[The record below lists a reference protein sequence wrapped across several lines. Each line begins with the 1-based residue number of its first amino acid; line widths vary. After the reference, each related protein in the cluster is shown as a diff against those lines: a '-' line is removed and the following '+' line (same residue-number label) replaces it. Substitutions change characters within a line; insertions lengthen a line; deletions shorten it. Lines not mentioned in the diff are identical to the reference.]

1 MNWFPD
7 RKRLGQRFSDY
18 WSLVGRTFEAWNA
31 DNGPRMA
38 AALAYYALFSL
49 APILLIAVAVA
60 GSVYGDMS
68 AQDEVVKQVRAYA
81 GTHGAQAVRSILGSM
96 AAFKSGFGGAVVSAA
111 VLLFAASGLV
121 SELQSA
127 LNDIWKVEPAPRPWL
142 ALIRRRAM
150 ALGFV
155 IGAGILLLLALLMS
169 AVVSALGKYVG
180 TRLPVP
186 EAALHAI
193 DFILSFGAA
202 TLQLALVYKY
212 LPDTRISWRDVWTGA
227 GVTSVLLTLGN
238 LGIGILLGKSDL
250 TTAFGAA
257 GSLLLIVAWIFYAAQ
272 LLYFGA
278 EFTHAHARARGL
290 TGPAARPANSRSS

>member
-7 RKRLGQRFSDY
+7 RKRLRQGFADH
-18 WSLVGRTFEAWNA
+18 WALVGRTFEAWNA
-31 DNGPRMA
+31 DNGPRMG

-49 APILLIAVAVA
+49 APVLMIAVAVA
-60 GSVYGDMS
+60 GSVYGDIS
-68 AQDEVVKQVRAYA
+68 AQDEVVKQARYYI
-81 GTHGAQAVRSILGSM
+81 GTNGARAVRSLLGSM
-96 AAFKSGFGGAVVSAA
+96 AEVKNGFGGAIVSAA
-111 VLLFAASGLV
+111 VLVFAASGLV

-142 ALIRRRAM
+142 ALVRRRAI

-155 IGAGILLLLALLMS
+155 LGAGLLLLLELIMS
-169 AVVSALGKYVG
+169 AVISALGGYVSS
-180 TRLPVP
+180 RLPVP
-186 EAALHAI
+186 EALLHTA

-202 TLQLALVYKY
+202 TLLLAFVYKY

-238 LGIGILLGKSDL
+238 LAIGIILGKSDL
-250 TTAFGAA
+250 TTAFGAG
-257 GSLLLIVAWIFYAAQ
+257 GSLLLIVAWIFYGAQ

-278 EFTHAHARARGL
+278 EFTHAHALARGL
-290 TGPAARPANSRSS
+290 TGPAARPEKS